1 MRACAKPL
9 PSFLNM
15 TICDAVVTVV
25 VVIAATLRLQYED
38 DYEHEF

>member
-1 MRACAKPL
+1 MCKALPL
-9 PSFLNM
+9 FLNM

-25 VVIAATLRLQYED
+25 VVIAATFRLQYED